1 VDTLLQQILNGL
13 TLGSTYALLALGI
26 AMVFSIL
33 HLVNFAHGEL
43 IALCAYAMYGLRS
56 LGTPWIVWV
65 IGGVATAVVAALAM
79 ERLAFRPIRHAS
91 PVSMMVASLGLLI
104 LISFALEAFVSPRAR
119 GLPQPD
125 WMNRVFMVGG
135 IQVGLKYVLIIVVT
149 ALALIG
155 TLLLLRRT
163 IIGTAMR
170 AAAEDFDAVRLMG
183 VKANRVIASSF
194 ALSGFLAGIAA
205 VLILSIRGTVTP
217 HMGFALV
224 LNGFIANVIGGLG
237 NLWGAVLGGFILGF
251 VETIFRAFLP
261 PSMSGFTNGLLF
273 VIVAVILV
281 FRPQGLIAPKS
292 AARV

>member
-1 VDTLLQQILNGL
+1 MNTLLQQILNGL

-43 IALCAYAMYGLRS
+43 IALCAYAMLGLRY
-56 LGTPWIVWV
+56 LNAPWIVWV
-65 IGGVATAVVAALAM
+65 IGGLAAAVVAALAM

-104 LISFALEAFVSPRAR
+104 LISFSLEAFVSPRAR
-119 GLPQPD
+119 AIPQPE
-125 WMNRVFMVGG
+125 WMNRVFLVGG
-135 IQVGLKYVLIIVVT
+135 LQVGLKYVLIIVVT
-149 ALALIG
+149 GLSLLG
-155 TLLLLRRT
+155 VLLLLRRT

-183 VKANRVIASSF
+183 VRADRVIATSF
-194 ALSGFLAGIAA
+194 ALSGLLAGIAA
-205 VLILSIRGTVTP
+205 VLILSIRGSVTP
-217 HMGFALV
+217 HMGFSLV
-224 LNGFIANVIGGLG
+224 LYGFIGNVIGGLG
-237 NLWGAVLGGFILGF
+237 NLWGAVLGGFLLGF
-251 VETIFRAFLP
+251 AETIFRAFLP
-261 PSMSGFTNGLLF
+261 SNMSGFTNGLLF

-281 FRPQGLIAPKS
+281 LRPQGLMAPKS

>member
-1 VDTLLQQILNGL
+1 VNTVLQQFLNGL

-43 IALCAYAMYGLRS
+43 IALCAYAMLGLHY
-56 LGTPWIVWV
+56 LHVPWIVS
-65 IGGVATAVVAALAM
+65 VACGIATSVVAALAM
-79 ERLAFRPIRHAS
+79 ERLAFRPLRHAD
-91 PVSMMVASLGLLI
+91 PLSMMVASLGILI

-119 GLPQPD
+119 AIPQPA
-125 WMNRVFMVGG
+125 WMNTIFRVGG
-135 IQVGLKYVLIIVVT
+135 LQVGLKYILIIVIT
-149 ALALIG
+149 GLALLG
-155 TLLLLRRT
+155 TLILLRRT

-183 VKANRVIASSF
+183 VKANRVIAASF

-205 VLILSIRGTVTP
+205 VLLLSIRASATP

-224 LNGFIANVIGGLG
+224 LYGFIGNVIGGLG

-251 VETIFRAFLP
+251 LETIFRAFLP
-261 PSMSGFTNGLLF
+261 PNTSGFTNGFLL
-273 VIVAVILV
+273 VIVVVILV
-281 FRPQGLIAPKS
+281 RRPQGLIAPKS

>member
-1 VDTLLQQILNGL
+1 MDTLLQQILNGL

-119 GLPQPD
+119 GLPQPE

>member
-1 VDTLLQQILNGL
+1 MNTVLQQILNGL

-43 IALCAYAMYGLRS
+43 IALCAYAMLGLRY
-56 LGTPWIVWV
+56 LDAPYVVWV
-65 IGGVATAVVAALAM
+65 IGGLATAVVAALAM
-79 ERLAFRPIRHAS
+79 ERIAFRPIRHAS

-104 LISFALEAFVSPRAR
+104 LISFALESFVSPRPR
-119 GLPQPD
+119 GVPQPE
-125 WMNRVFMVGG
+125 WMDRVFLVGG
-135 IQVGLKYVLIIVVT
+135 LQVGLKYILIIVVT
-149 ALALIG
+149 GLSLLG

-183 VKANRVIASSF
+183 VRANRVIAASF
-194 ALSGFLAGIAA
+194 ALSGLLAGIAA
-205 VLILSIRGTVTP
+205 VLILSVRGSVTP

-237 NLWGAVLGGFILGF
+237 SLWGAVLGGFILGF

-261 PSMSGFTNGLLF
+261 SNASGFTNGLLF

-281 FRPQGLIAPKS
+281 LRPQGLIAPKS

>member
-1 VDTLLQQILNGL
+1 MNTAMQQILNGL

-43 IALCAYAMYGLRS
+43 IALCGYAMLGLRYT
-56 LGTPWIVWV
+56 GAPWIVWV
-65 IGGVATAVVAALAM
+65 IGGVAASVLAALAM
-79 ERLAFRPIRHAS
+79 ERLAFRPIRHAD
-91 PVSMMVASLGLLI
+91 PLSMMVASLGLLI
-104 LISFALEAFVSPRAR
+104 LISFALESFVSPRAR
-119 GLPQPD
+119 ALPQPG
-125 WMNRVFMVGG
+125 WMNTVFTAGG
-135 IQVGLKYVLIIVVT
+135 LQIGLKYVIIIVVT
-149 ALALIG
+149 GLSLVG

-183 VKANRVIASSF
+183 IKANRVIAASF
-194 ALSGFLAGIAA
+194 AMSGLLAGIAA
-205 VLILSIRGTVTP
+205 VLILSIRGSVTP

-237 NLWGAVLGGFILGF
+237 NLWGAVLGGFILGII
-251 VETIFRAFLP
+251 ETLFRAFLP
-261 PSMSGFTNGLLF
+261 SSTSGFTNGLLF
-273 VIVAVILV
+273 VIVAVILIA
-281 FRPQGLIAPKS
+281 RPAGLLAPKS

>member
-1 VDTLLQQILNGL
+1 VNTVLQQVLNGL

-43 IALCAYAMYGLRS
+43 IALCAYAMLGLRY
-56 LGTPWIVWV
+56 LNTPWIVWV
-65 IGGVATAVVAALAM
+65 IGGIAAAVVAALVM
-79 ERLAFRPIRHAS
+79 ERLAFRPIRHAN

-119 GLPQPD
+119 ALPQPE
-125 WMNRVFMVGG
+125 WMNRVFLVGG
-135 IQVGLKYVLIIVVT
+135 LQVGLKYILIIVVT
-149 ALALIG
+149 GIALLG

-205 VLILSIRGTVTP
+205 VLILSIRGSVTP

-261 PSMSGFTNGLLF
+261 SSMSGFTTGLLF
-273 VIVAVILV
+273 VIVAVILIL
-281 FRPQGLIAPKS
+281 RPQGLIAPKS

>member
-1 VDTLLQQILNGL
+1 MDTLLQQILNGL